1 MLGCWVNPA
10 EMCLLWNDFELGRSS
25 SRRRLLCYRC
35 RCRRPGE
42 RARNR
47 ISQAG
52 IKRVKKRRRKRVEG
66 GLLLL
71 LLLRRRL
78 LLGKKQREKGTESN
92 HWQEACA
99 VPGREQSGAEPQQ
112 PESCS
117 HFLSSDGVG
126 PRDSRIYCR
135 KDRKR
140 VVVDAAVDC
149 QGGWEEY

>member
-10 EMCLLWNDFELGRSS
+10 EMCLLWNDFELGRS
-25 SRRRLLCYRC
+25 RRRRLCYRC

-52 IKRVKKRRRKRVEG
+52 MKRVKKRRRKRVEG

-71 LLLRRRL
+71 LLRLLLFL
-78 LLGKKQREKGTESN
+78 LLGKKQRKRKGRNRITGRKRVRCQS
-92 HWQEACA
+92 
-99 VPGREQSGAEPQQ
+99 REQSGAEPQQ

-140 VVVDAAVDC
+140 VVVDGVVDC